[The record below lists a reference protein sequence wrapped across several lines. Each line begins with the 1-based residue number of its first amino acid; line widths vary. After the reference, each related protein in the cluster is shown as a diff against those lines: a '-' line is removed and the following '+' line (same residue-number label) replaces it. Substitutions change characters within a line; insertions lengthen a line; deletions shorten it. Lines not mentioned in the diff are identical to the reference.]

1 VKVAIYTGMAKGI
14 AASQLKVFL
23 KGKSVLI
30 TNQAKV
36 KAIIDAMAAVTKA
49 RDKVLNNNMGIFAL
63 NSLDQLSELET
74 AA

>member
-1 VKVAIYTGMAKGI
+1 MKVAIYTGMAKGI

-49 RDKVLNNNMGIFAL
+49 RDKVLNNKIGIFAL

>member
-1 VKVAIYTGMAKGI
+1 MKVAIYTGMAKGI

-49 RDKVLNNNMGIFAL
+49 RDKVLNNKIGIFAL
-63 NSLDQLSELET
+63 NSLDQLSELEI

>member
-1 VKVAIYTGMAKGI
+1 MAKGI

-30 TNQAKV
+30 INQAKV
-36 KAIIDAMAAVTKA
+36 KAIIEAIVAVASA
-49 RDKVLNNNMGIFAL
+49 RDNVLNNKIGIFAF

>member
-1 VKVAIYTGMAKGI
+1 MAKGI

-49 RDKVLNNNMGIFAL
+49 RDKVLNNKIGIFAL